1 MIQLQ
6 GSYTFEAP
14 QAVVWDAVRDPNVL
28 SRVLPGC
35 ERLEEVG
42 ENEYAGEI
50 NIRVGPVQG
59 KFQGKVALS
68 DIVEPESYYI
78 TLHGQGQPG
87 FVQGGGTLK
96 LESNG
101 SQTTLHYTG
110 EAQVSGR
117 IASVGQRLMDSSARS
132 IVRQGLESL
141 DKLIGASLQPPATAA
156 VSATVPVA
164 QPVTPPKTTQVAAG
178 VAKDVAKDVARDVM
192 ANLAQTERQSNLR
205 AYAVITI
212 GILAVLWMYNLLFGR
227 SGD

>member
-6 GSYTFEAP
+6 GSYTFESP
-14 QAVVWDAVRDPNVL
+14 QSVVWDAVRDPNIL
-28 SRVLPGC
+28 SQVLPGC
-35 ERLEEVG
+35 ERLEAVG

-59 KFQGKVALS
+59 KFQGKVTLS

-78 TLHGQGQPG
+78 TLQGQGQPG
-87 FVQGGGTLK
+87 FVQGGGNLR
-96 LESNG
+96 LEGAG
-101 SQTTLHYTG
+101 SQTTLHYRG

-141 DKLIGASLQPPATAA
+141 DKLIQASLQPTVNTA
-156 VSATVPVA
+156 VSAKAPVP
-164 QPVTPPKTTQVAAG
+164 QPAPPPKTSQIAAG
-178 VAKDVAKDVARDVM
+178 VAKDVARDVARDVM
-192 ANLAQTERQSNLR
+192 ADLSQSERQSNLR
-205 AYAVITI
+205 AYAAITI

-227 SGD
+227 GGD